1 MVQLNPHLVAVNLN
15 CYGHSGP
22 WKSRPVFEPL
32 AQTVS
37 GMAIAQREN
46 GIPQLGPTYPNDY
59 LTGYL
64 ATLGVLMALEIQGRE
79 GGAWQVDVSLCRTA
93 IWVLQQGSLNHCRTT
108 EPMDEAFAIRC
119 IATETEPF
127 KEMQYF
133 NTALELERTPLRFTS
148 PVLPLGLRIPVW
160 ID

>member
-15 CYGHSGP
+15 CYGHGGP
-22 WKSRPVFEPL
+22 WKIRSGFEQL

-79 GGAWQVDVSLCRTA
+79 GGAWQVDV
-93 IWVLQQGSLNHCRTT
+93 HCAEPPSGCYSRGACTT
-108 EPMDEAFAIRC
+108 GGPPNRWMTR
-119 IATETEPF
+119 
-127 KEMQYF
+127 
-133 NTALELERTPLRFTS
+133 
-148 PVLPLGLRIPVW
+148 LPSAA
-160 ID
+160 